1 MGAKIKFGTDGWRGV
16 MADDFTFDHVRIVAQ
31 AIAQHIIN
39 IGQKEKGIVIGYDN
53 RFLAT
58 QFAETV
64 AEVMVGNGIDV
75 LLTKEATPTPV
86 VAFAVKQY
94 QTAGAVMLTAS
105 HNPPEHN
112 GMKFIPHYAGPALP
126 YITDEIVTYIEE
138 IQKQGNIEEYSFE
151 YGLKVNKVKII
162 NPKSEYLQHIKEIIN
177 ENVLNNSSL
186 SIVVDPMFGAG
197 IHFLDEVLK
206 DYHFKV
212 TAIHNKRDPL
222 FGGSLPEPTENNLNQ
237 LKKKMQQEKADLG
250 LALDGDAD
258 RLAVIDQNGQYISP
272 NQIIYLLMQYLIDT
286 RGFNG
291 TVARTVATTHMID
304 RIAGKYGIEVDETPV
319 GFKYIGK
326 SMVDKDAFIGGEESG
341 GISIKGHIP
350 EKDGILACL
359 LVVEMAAATG
369 KSPTELIHDLQDQY
383 GTIYSKRLDKRCSVA
398 QKGRILEM
406 IKSYDP
412 EYINGKKV
420 VKRITIDGL
429 KLVTEDDSWVLIRP
443 SGTESL
449 FRIYAEGE
457 REEKVDEIQSE
468 VCGYLG
474 LE

>member
-1 MGAKIKFGTDGWRGV
+1 MNSTIKFGTDGWRGV
-16 MADDFTFDHVRIVAQ
+16 MADDFTFDNVRIVAQ

-53 RFLAT
+53 RFLSDR
-58 QFAETV
+58 FAETV
-64 AEVMVGNGIDV
+64 AEVMVGNGINV
-75 LLTKEATPTPV
+75 MLTEEATPTPV

-162 NPKSEYLQHIKEIIN
+162 NPKGVYLQHIKEIIN

-197 IHFLDEVLK
+197 IHLLDEVLI
-206 DYHFKV
+206 DYGFKV
-212 TAIHNKRDPL
+212 TAIHNERDPL
-222 FGGSLPEPTENNLNQ
+222 FGGSLPEPTENNLSQ
-237 LKKKMQQEKADLG
+237 LKEKMQQEKADLG

-272 NQIIYLLMQYLIDT
+272 NQIIYLLMQYLIDI

-326 SMVDKDAFIGGEESG
+326 SMLEKDAFIGGEESG

-369 KSPTELIHDLQDQY
+369 KSPTELINDIQNQY

-398 QKGRILEM
+398 KKERILEM

-449 FRIYAEGE
+449 FRIYAEAEGE
-457 REEKVDEIQSE
+457 EQVDEIQRE
-468 VCGYLG
+468 VCVYLG